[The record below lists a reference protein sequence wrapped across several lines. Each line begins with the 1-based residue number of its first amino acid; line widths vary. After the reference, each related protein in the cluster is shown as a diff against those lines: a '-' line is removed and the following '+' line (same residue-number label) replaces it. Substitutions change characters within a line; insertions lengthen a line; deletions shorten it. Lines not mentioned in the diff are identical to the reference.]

1 MRWTFLNLR
10 NPFWGYRIKYKIWS
24 IQIQENNFLNWQF
37 FSNCLFVEKSEVKD
51 RLYSFS
57 IIQRAIFKRNRMW
70 STLLRIRP
78 LIIVNP
84 VKVLSAPFSSS
95 SILFS
100 KHYSTIE
107 SVLSIEDVRWICTCL
122 WKPLVIVAWKE
133 NIAHIDWIRRAHTF
147 LATISEWKINWDE
160 EKKKKHTQIIYEG
173 TLPHWVVCCWCCCY
187 FSFCFSNEGSIHVV
201 FRYAIQLI
209 DDFFFFLLSHLM
221 HEISL
226 VCYIFFRVGFVYN
239 PKCVLFV
246 MSLRCVFQIRLI
258 FV

>member
-1 MRWTFLNLR
+1 M
-10 NPFWGYRIKYKIWS
+10 
-24 IQIQENNFLNWQF
+24 NFF
-37 FSNCLFVEKSEVKD
+37 GNCLFVERSEVKD

-57 IIQRAIFKRNRMW
+57 IIQRAIFKKNRMW
-70 STLLRIRP
+70 STLLRIQP

-173 TLPHWVVCCWCCCY
+173 TLPHWVMCCWCCCY
-187 FSFCFSNEGSIHVV
+187 FSFCFSNSTFIFFEGSIHVV

-209 DDFFFFLLSHLM
+209 DEFFSFF
-221 HEISL
+221 SL
-226 VCYIFFRVGFVYN
+226 I
-239 PKCVLFV
+239 
-246 MSLRCVFQIRLI
+246 
-258 FV
+258 